1 MADFV
6 LTDRQKAFLRSFAC
20 NEWLSEK
27 FYLTGGTA
35 LSGFYFQHRYSEDL
49 DFFSEEEFDVTQID
63 VFLKQIKS
71 DLRFSEVDF
80 RQSFNRNIFLLK
92 FDDEILKT
100 EFTYFPF
107 SRIEKGDIEGG
118 VVIDSLLDIAVNK
131 LFTIHQQARARDF
144 IDLYLLCREKG
155 FLIGDLIKK
164 AKIKFDWHIDP
175 LQLCK
180 QFIKSEEVRDYP
192 RMIMDLPNEEWQRF
206 FLEEAGK
213 LKPDIVK

>member
-1 MADFV
+1 MGGS
-6 LTDRQKAFLRSFAC
+6 K
-20 NEWLSEK
+20 WLCSQ

-35 LSGFYFQHRYSEDL
+35 LAGFYFQHRYSEDL

-63 VFLKQIKS
+63 VFLRQVKPN
-71 DLRFSEVDF
+71 LGFSEVDF

-107 SRIEKGDIEGG
+107 PRIEKGEMEEG
-118 VVIDSLLDIAVNK
+118 VIVDSLLDIAVNK

-144 IDLYLLCREKG
+144 IDLYLLCKEKR
-155 FLIGDLIKK
+155 FSIDDLTKK
-164 AKIKFDWHIDP
+164 ARVKFDWHIDP

-180 QFIKSEEVRDYP
+180 QFLKSDEVRDYP
-192 RMIMDLPNEEWQRF
+192 RMIRDLPNEEWQQF
-206 FLEEAGK
+206 FMDEAGK
-213 LKPDIVK
+213 LKSKVIE